1 MINRFVITGG
11 PATGK
16 SAIIKFLQQQ
26 HYHCFTE
33 VSREIIDEKKIE
45 TTSKDIDF
53 EAAVFNQRKIDFL
66 AGNDLHF
73 YDRSMLDGLAYMDI
87 NNISIPKYMQETL
100 RKYHYHKRVFYAPIW
115 KEIYTKDTQRLES
128 IEEAIVIDKS
138 LRKVYQAHGYELIE
152 LPFTSIAERVNFIL
166 SKI

>member
-1 MINRFVITGG
+1 MIKRFVITGG

-16 SAIIKFLQQQ
+16 SAVIKLLQHQ
-26 HYHCFTE
+26 HYHCFRE

-45 TTSKDIDF
+45 TSSKDFNF
-53 EAAVFNQRKIDFL
+53 EAAVFDQRKIDFL

-87 NNISIPKYMQETL
+87 NKISIPKYMLEIL
-100 RKYHYHKRVFYAPIW
+100 RKYHYEKRVFYAPFW
-115 KEIYTKDTQRLES
+115 KEIYTKDNQRLES
-128 IEEAIVIDKS
+128 IDEAMIIDKS
-138 LRKVYQAHGYELIE
+138 LREVYQSYGYELIE